1 MKPDPRSC
9 AGAANA
15 RSPFERTVL
24 TRGKATLITYMG
36 AGDSHPTLV
45 LCQVERLRESDLEP
59 LEKLQ
64 SFCTA
69 RHVLFAVVAPDE
81 AARAMAETLQRWGIM
96 VFLKAPTDEE
106 VESFVRVQRLMRHPA
121 VWV

>member
-81 AARAMAETLQRWGIM
+81 AARGMAETLQRWGIM
-96 VFLKAPTDEE
+96 VFLKTPSLEE
-106 VESFVRVQRLMRHPA
+106 VKGFLRAQLMMGRA
-121 VWV
+121 A